1 MKFSYFALGL
11 KRLAAPVLDQGFSTF
26 WYLGTPN
33 QDCTPLRT
41 PKSKLYPLCVPPNQ
55 KFYPNK
61 LVLSGILNLA
71 YPL

>member
-41 PKSKLYPLCVPPNQ
+41 QNQNSTPSCTPQLKKSTQ
-55 KFYPNK
+55 
-61 LVLSGILNLA
+61 INLF
-71 YPL
+71 